1 MMPTV
6 GRLKTRPQF
15 LKVAAARRKW
25 VTPGLVLQAARRQH
39 GEDRA
44 VPVARAETGS
54 TPGGISGDEAAVK
67 KAAEKEDAE
76 VRVGFTVTRK
86 VGNAVER
93 NRVKRRL
100 RAAAAEVFPR
110 IGRAGTDY
118 VVIGRAA
125 TLTRPYDALRGDLE
139 QAVAKLDNADKRRPG
154 RDGARDGARDGG
166 KRADTREASQ

>member
-15 LKVAAARRKW
+15 LKVAAAKRKW

-44 VPVARAETGS
+44 APVARMA
-54 TPGGISGDEAAVK
+54 P
-67 KAAEKEDAE
+67 AEKAQSGEPE

-100 RAAAAEVFPR
+100 RAVAAEVFPR
-110 IGRAGTDY
+110 HGRSGTDY
-118 VVIGRAA
+118 VVVGRAA
-125 TLTRPYDALRGDLE
+125 TLTRRFDALRADLE
-139 QAVAKLDNADKRRPG
+139 QALRKLDGSCGAAGRR
-154 RDGARDGARDGG
+154 
-166 KRADTREASQ
+166 RAAKEASQ

>member
-44 VPVARAETGS
+44 APVACEEPGK
-54 TPGGISGDEAAVK
+54 TPD
-67 KAAEKEDAE
+67 KAAASKAAAEEDAE

-86 VGNAVER
+86 VGNAVAR

-125 TLTRPYDALRGDLE
+125 TLTRPYDALCADLE
-139 QAVAKLDNADKRRPG
+139 QAIAKLNNAGKRRRG
-154 RDGARDGARDGG
+154 RDEG
-166 KRADTREASQ
+166 KQGDHREAPQ

>member
-25 VTPGLVLQAARRQH
+25 VTPGLVLQAARRQP
-39 GEDRA
+39 GDDRGAPA
-44 VPVARAETGS
+44 VRPE
-54 TPGGISGDEAAVK
+54 PAA
-67 KAAEKEDAE
+67 ASDQQEAE

-86 VGNAVER
+86 VGNAVQR

-100 RAAAAEVFPR
+100 RAAAGEVFAR
-110 IGRAGTDY
+110 QGRPGTDY

-125 TLTRPYDALRGDLE
+125 TLTRPYDALRRDLE
-139 QAVAKLDNADKRRPG
+139 QAIVKVDRPGKGGGRARAGEDSKRRP
-154 RDGARDGARDGG
+154 RQAPPR
-166 KRADTREASQ
+166 KEASQ

>member
-25 VTPGLVLQAARRQH
+25 VTPGLVLQAARRKP
-39 GEDRA
+39 GDDRA
-44 VPVARAETGS
+44 APVVPSAAPEAPQREGS
-54 TPGGISGDEAAVK
+54 EREEP
-67 KAAEKEDAE
+67 E

-100 RAAAAEVFPR
+100 RAVASEVFER
-110 IGRAGTDY
+110 LGRAGTDY

-125 TLTRPYDALRGDLE
+125 TLTRPFDALRGDLE
-139 QAVAKLDNADKRRPG
+139 QAIVRLDRNPKS
-154 RDGARDGARDGG
+154 G
-166 KRADTREASQ
+166 KRPPRKEASQ

>member
-25 VTPGLVLQAARRQH
+25 VTPGLVLQAARRQR

-44 VPVARAETGS
+44 APVARMEPA
-54 TPGGISGDEAAVK
+54 SGPAA
-67 KAAEKEDAE
+67 EDAE

-110 IGRAGTDY
+110 LGCAGTDY
-118 VVIGRAA
+118 VVVGRVA
-125 TLTRPYDALRGDLE
+125 TLARPFAALKADLE
-139 QAVAKLDNADKRRPG
+139 QAVRRLDGRPAAAKR
-154 RDGARDGARDGG
+154 GAA
-166 KRADTREASQ
+166 EESSQ

>member
-15 LKVAAARRKW
+15 LKVAAAKRKW

-39 GEDRA
+39 GNDRA
-44 VPVARAETGS
+44 APVACAAPAKG
-54 TPGGISGDEAAVK
+54 PHSGE
-67 KAAEKEDAE
+67 AE

-100 RAAAAEVFPR
+100 RAVAAEVFPR
-110 IGRAGTDY
+110 LGRSGTDY
-118 VVIGRAA
+118 VVVGRVG
-125 TLTRPYDALRGDLE
+125 TLTRRFDALRADLE
-139 QAVAKLDNADKRRPG
+139 QAVLKLDRGQRTA
-154 RDGARDGARDGG
+154 G
-166 KRADTREASQ
+166 KRGPAKEASQ